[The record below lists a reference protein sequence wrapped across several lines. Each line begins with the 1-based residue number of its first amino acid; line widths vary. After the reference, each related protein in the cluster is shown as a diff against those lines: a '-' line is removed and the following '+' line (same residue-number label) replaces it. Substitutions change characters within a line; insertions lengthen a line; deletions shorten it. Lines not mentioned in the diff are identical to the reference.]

1 MPGVHDTIR
10 QMRELLTLLEAEVG
24 EDDVAFLKNFD
35 ALEVPA
41 IVASIVDFLQPV
53 LLPYEAAIYW
63 HLFRKSILASGQQ
76 YVRASVRG
84 LAEGVI
90 QSSSGQSTAL
100 AYKSP
105 QRALQGLEQK
115 GAIVKVGETTRDG
128 TLYKICLPEE
138 IPLCQEQMKAASK
151 VPVDSVDARKEL
163 DFYNVP
169 ENRLKVFE
177 RDGYK
182 CRYCLKQL
190 TRFSATL
197 DHVQPVSESGD
208 NSFDNLV
215 TACLHCNSKRGNR
228 PVMDALKQA

>member
-1 MPGVHDTIR
+1 MPGVNDTIR
-10 QMRELLTLLEAEVG
+10 QMRDLLTLLEAEVG
-24 EDDVAFLKNFD
+24 EDDIAFLKNYD

-41 IVASIVDFLQPV
+41 IVAAIVDFLQPV

-63 HLFRKSILASGQQ
+63 YLFRNSILAAGEQ

-84 LAEGVI
+84 LADGVI

-115 GAIVKVGETTRDG
+115 GAVVKVGDTTRDG

-138 IPLCQEQMKAASK
+138 IPLCLERMKAAAT
-151 VPVDSVDARKEL
+151 VPPNVVDARKEL
-163 DFYNVP
+163 DFYNVA
-169 ENRLKVFE
+169 ENRVKVFE

-182 CRYCLKQL
+182 CRYCSKQL

-197 DHVQPVSESGD
+197 DHVQPVSENGD

-228 PVMDALKQA
+228 PVMDALRQA